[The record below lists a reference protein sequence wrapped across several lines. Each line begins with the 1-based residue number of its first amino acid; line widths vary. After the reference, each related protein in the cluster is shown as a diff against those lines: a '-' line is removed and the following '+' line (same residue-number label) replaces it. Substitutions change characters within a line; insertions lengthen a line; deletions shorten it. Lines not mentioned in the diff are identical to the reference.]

1 MKKISDEIRSCVN
14 NLYDL
19 GYRGNSNSYRG
30 MRVCDEEHLAG
41 LIIQATPLIQLPA
54 LDDLDQNSVI
64 INMMSRYLKHS
75 TPELA
80 QDIAEHLKELLV
92 KHFQNYIQQLMD
104 DAHYDSAEGEF
115 EREQSRKDLDRD
127 IHSFNK
133 QRI

>member
-1 MKKISDEIRSCVN
+1 MKISDEMKSFVN

-19 GYRGNSNSYRG
+19 GYRGNSNAYKG

-41 LIIQATPLIQLPA
+41 LIIQATPLIQLPG

-64 INMMSRYLKHS
+64 INMMSRYLRNS

-80 QDIAEHLKELLV
+80 EDIAEQLKELLV
-92 KHFQNYIQQLMD
+92 KHFQQDIQQLMD
-104 DAHYDSAEGEF
+104 DAHYESAEGES
-115 EREQSRKDLDRD
+115 ERRQSRDDLDRD